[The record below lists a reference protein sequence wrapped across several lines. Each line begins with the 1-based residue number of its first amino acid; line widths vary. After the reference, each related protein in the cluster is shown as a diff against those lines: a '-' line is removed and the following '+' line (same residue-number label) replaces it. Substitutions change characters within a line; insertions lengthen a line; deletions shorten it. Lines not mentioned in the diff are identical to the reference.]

1 MTVPSTSPP
10 AQRPPGPR
18 SSIGLTRLVVF
29 APRRRLELA
38 FPDQLPVTH
47 LLPGLLRHAGE
58 ELADQGLAHEGWV
71 LRRSDGSTLDLGA
84 SFAAQR
90 VRDGEVVHLVPR
102 RLEWPETTYDDIV
115 DVIAAGARRRG
126 ARWAG
131 GATRVAG
138 LEFAGIA
145 LLVGL
150 VTAAFAGPPWT
161 VTAALA
167 LGVAGALLV
176 TGAVLSRAMAD
187 AAAGADVA
195 AAAMP
200 FAFLGGV
207 LLLLGDELLLDAGA
221 PHLLTGSALVVV
233 TGLAGHLATGEH
245 GRLFVAGMMMG
256 TFGVIGAALPLLFSF
271 FDGAGSAALVVSV
284 LLLFS
289 PMLPTIAMR
298 VGRIPLPDLPRNPED
313 LVADTP
319 QPDRRSVEQAT
330 ARADEV
336 LTGGLIGV
344 GVATVVCLALIAA
357 EEQVTAILLAVTVS
371 LAFLLRARFHIGVR
385 HRVPLLFAGAAG
397 LAMVGIALGISGG
410 EDRVLITLPV
420 VTVVA
425 LIALAAGLTYRRR
438 PPSPKLGRWAD
449 ILDVLLTLAVVP
461 LAADVFG
468 LYEFVRGLGG

>member
-10 AQRPPGPR
+10 APRAPGSR
-18 SSIGLTRLVVF
+18 SSAVGLTRLVVF

-38 FPDQLPVTH
+38 FPDQLPVTL

-71 LRRSDGSTLDLGA
+71 LRRSDGSTLDPGA

-161 VTAALA
+161 ATAALT

-207 LLLLGDELLLDAGA
+207 LLLAEESLLDVGA

-245 GRLFVAGMMMG
+245 GRLFVAGMAVG
-256 TFGVIGAALPLLFSF
+256 TFGVIGAALPLLFSI
-271 FDGAGSAALVVSV
+271 FDGAGSAALVVCV

-298 VGRIPLPDLPRNPED
+298 MGRIPLPDLPRNPED

-319 QPDRRSVEQAT
+319 QPDRRSVETAT

-336 LTGGLIGV
+336 LTGGLF
-344 GVATVVCLALIAA
+344 GVAVAAVVCLAVLAA

-371 LAFLLRARFHIGVR
+371 VAFLLRARFHIGVR

-397 LAMVGIALGISGG
+397 LALVGGALGIAGG
-410 EDRVLITLPV
+410 EARVLVTLPV
-420 VTVVA
+420 VTAIA

-438 PPSPKLGRWAD
+438 PPSPRLGRWAD
-449 ILDVLLTLAVVP
+449 IFDVLLTLAVVP

-468 LYEFVRGLGG
+468 LYEYVRGLGG

>member
-1 MTVPSTSPP
+1 M
-10 AQRPPGPR
+10 
-18 SSIGLTRLVVF
+18 GLTRLVVF

-38 FPDQLPVTH
+38 FPDQLPVAH

-58 ELADQGLAHEGWV
+58 DLADQGLAHEGWV
-71 LRRSDGSTLDLGA
+71 LRRSDGTTLDSGA

-90 VRDGEVVHLVPR
+90 VRDGEVMHLVPR

-115 DVIAAGARRRG
+115 DVIASGARRRG

-161 VTAALA
+161 VTAALTLA
-167 LGVAGALLV
+167 LAGALLV
-176 TGAVLSRAMAD
+176 TGGVLSRALAD

-200 FAFLGGV
+200 FAFLGG
-207 LLLLGDELLLDAGA
+207 LLLFADESLLDIGA
-221 PHLLTGSALVVV
+221 PHLLTGSALVVAA
-233 TGLAGHLATGEH
+233 GLAGHLATGEH
-245 GRLFVAGMMMG
+245 GRLFVAGMAVG
-256 TFGVIGAALPLLFSF
+256 AFGVIGAALPLMFSIF
-271 FDGAGSAALVVSV
+271 EGPGSAALVVSL

-289 PMLPTIAMR
+289 PLLPTIAMR
-298 VGRIPLPDLPRNPED
+298 VGRIPLPDLPRTPED

-319 QPDRRSVEQAT
+319 QPDRRSVDVAT

-336 LTGGLIGV
+336 LTGGLL
-344 GVATVVCLALIAA
+344 GVALVSVVCLTILASS
-357 EEQVTAILLAVTVS
+357 ERVTAIVLAVTVS
-371 LAFLLRARFHIGVR
+371 VAFLLRARFHIGVR
-385 HRVPLLFAGAAG
+385 HRVPLLVAGAAG
-397 LAMVGIALGISGG
+397 LALVGGALGISGG
-410 EDRVLITLPV
+410 ADRVLLTLPV
-420 VTVVA
+420 VAAVA

-438 PPSPKLGRWAD
+438 PPSPRLGRFAD
-449 ILDVLLTLAVVP
+449 IFDVLLTLAVVP

-468 LYEFVRGLGG
+468 LYAYARGLGG

>member
-10 AQRPPGPR
+10 AQRTPGPR
-18 SSIGLTRLVVF
+18 TSVVGLTRLVVF

-71 LRRSDGSTLDLGA
+71 LRRSDGSMLDPGA

-161 VTAALA
+161 VTAALT

-207 LLLLGDELLLDAGA
+207 LLLADESLLDVGA
-221 PHLLTGSALVVV
+221 PHLLIGSALVVV

-245 GRLFVAGMMMG
+245 GRLFVAGMAMG
-256 TFGVIGAALPLLFSF
+256 AFGVVGAAMPLLFSI
-271 FDGAGSAALVVSV
+271 FDGAGSAALIVSV

-319 QPDRRSVEQAT
+319 QPDRRSVEMAT

-336 LTGGLIGV
+336 LTGGLLGV
-344 GVATVVCLALIAA
+344 AVATVVCLALLAA
-357 EEQVTAILLAVTVS
+357 DQQVTALLLAVTVS

-397 LAMVGIALGISGG
+397 LALVGVALGISGG
-410 EDRVLITLPV
+410 EDQVLVTLPV

-468 LYEFVRGLGG
+468 LYAYVRGLGG

>member
-1 MTVPSTSPP
+1 VV
-10 AQRPPGPR
+10 
-18 SSIGLTRLVVF
+18 GLTRLVVF

-38 FPDQLPVTH
+38 FPDQLPVAH

-71 LRRSDGSTLDLGA
+71 LRRTDGSTLDPGA
-84 SFAAQR
+84 SFVAQR

-115 DVIAAGARRRG
+115 EVIAAGTRRRG

-161 VTAALA
+161 VTVALTLA
-167 LGVAGALLV
+167 TAGALLV
-176 TGAVLSRAMAD
+176 TGGVLSRAMAD

-207 LLLLGDELLLDAGA
+207 LLLAEESLLEVGA
-221 PHLLTGSALVVV
+221 PHLLTGSALVVA

-245 GRLFVAGMMMG
+245 GRLFVAGMAVG
-256 TFGVIGAALPLLFSF
+256 SFGVIGAALPLMFSIF
-271 FDGAGSAALVVSV
+271 EGPGSAALVVS
-284 LLLFS
+284 LLVLFS
-289 PMLPTIAMR
+289 PLLPTIAMR
-298 VGRIPLPDLPRNPED
+298 VGRIPLPDLPRTPED
-313 LVADTP
+313 LIADTP
-319 QPDRRSVEQAT
+319 QPDRRSVETAT

-336 LTGGLIGV
+336 LTGGLL
-344 GVATVVCLALIAA
+344 GVAVASVVCFALLASS
-357 EEQVTAILLAVTVS
+357 ERVTAILLAVTVS
-371 LAFLLRARFHIGVR
+371 LALLLRARFHIGVR

-397 LAMVGIALGISGG
+397 LAFVGAAWGISGG
-410 EDRVLITLPV
+410 ADRVLLTLPV
-420 VTVVA
+420 VAAVA

-449 ILDVLLTLAVVP
+449 IFDVLLTLAVVP

-468 LYEFVRGLGG
+468 LYAYVRGLGG

>member
-1 MTVPSTSPP
+1 M
-10 AQRPPGPR
+10 
-18 SSIGLTRLVVF
+18 
-29 APRRRLELA
+29 ELA
-38 FPDQLPVTH
+38 FPDQLPVAH

-71 LRRSDGSTLDLGA
+71 LRRGDGSMLDPGA

-115 DVIAAGARRRG
+115 DVVAAGARRRG

-161 VTAALA
+161 VTAALTI
-167 LGVAGALLV
+167 GIAGALLV
-176 TGAVLSRAMAD
+176 AGAVLARALTD

-207 LLLLGDELLLDAGA
+207 LLLAEESLLEIGA

-233 TGLAGHLATGEH
+233 TALAGHLATGEH
-245 GRLFVAGMMMG
+245 GRLFVAGMAVG
-256 TFGVIGAALPLLFSF
+256 SFGVIGAALPLLFSI
-271 FDGAGSAALVVSV
+271 FDGSGSAALVVSL

-289 PMLPTIAMR
+289 PLLPTIAMR
-298 VGRIPLPDLPRNPED
+298 AGRIPLPDLPRTPED
-313 LVADTP
+313 MIADTP
-319 QPDRRSVEQAT
+319 QPDRRSVEVAT

-336 LTGGLIGV
+336 LTGELL
-344 GVATVVCLALIAA
+344 GVAAASVVCLAILAGS
-357 EEQVTAILLAVTVS
+357 ERVTAMLLAVTVS

-385 HRVPLLFAGAAG
+385 HRVPLLVAGAAG
-397 LAMVGIALGISGG
+397 LALVGGALGISGG
-410 EDRVLITLPV
+410 EDRVLVTLPV
-420 VTVVA
+420 VVAIA

-438 PPSPKLGRWAD
+438 PPSPKLGRYAD

-468 LYEFVRGLGG
+468 LYAYVRGLGG